1 MLFDNQV
8 GFKIEL
14 LQLERLTWW
23 KGPAKGP
30 AHIGWYFT
38 GKVKV
43 LTHLP
48 RSRLTEKTPQG
59 RDLQPEIHP
68 QWMSAF
74 IWGLREVQ
82 PGSTPPSSTGELLS
96 HLCSQGILGLFA
108 TCSISGS
115 GHVSAVTTHT
125 RPTGVI
131 TNGTPLMTN
140 LSNDMQL
147 P

>member
-43 LTHLP
+43 LTCFQ
-48 RSRLTEKTPQG
+48 RSRCIERTPQG
-59 RDLQPEIHP
+59 RGLQPD
-68 QWMSAF
+68 
-74 IWGLREVQ
+74 
-82 PGSTPPSSTGELLS
+82 
-96 HLCSQGILGLFA
+96 IL
-108 TCSISGS
+108 
-115 GHVSAVTTHT
+115 
-125 RPTGVI
+125 P
-131 TNGTPLMTN
+131 
-140 LSNDMQL
+140 
-147 P
+147 